1 MAQYNETIYASDSWA
16 ENYANGELS
25 GITRAASLT
34 SQENFAFT
42 YDNMPYFLYAA
53 SESWIRVRYPTT
65 SQYQKKRL
73 VRAQQYVYVTGT
85 SSSSSGSLKS
95 GRFVFGYGDYIGEL
109 FEVEVEDSQLPE
121 LGDLEKNQY
130 ARIGDLN
137 HGNGEL
143 STGVSKGY
151 LEMRPNVWAGCTG
164 SLYTGNR
171 YTAKA
176 SMSIQSHTGENRPYV
191 VLTYEDV
198 EPEVDHCAPKSGFVN
213 EKADNVFR
221 WRFWANQTAVAQPV
235 QQAAYQFRWRVTG
248 QSAYQESTV
257 ASGEGSHTVPAGTF
271 PENGSIDWCVRGQSD
286 DGVWSDWSDW
296 MTLTTQDSVPYTVL
310 TYPVEAYLD
319 GSKDNVFQWKHVIS
333 TGTPQSRYDLQY
345 SSDAGSLWIDLATAQ
360 TEQTSAVIPADTFP
374 AGQLLWKARTYNSD
388 GVVGDWSEPAV
399 IIVRAAPPEPVL
411 TIGEAR
417 PRPLFQWQATGQAS
431 WCLTVY
437 QDGEERYTTG
447 EMPGEEK
454 SFRMTE
460 YLSNG
465 NYEASLWV
473 KNLYELQ
480 SPAAMVSFTLEAQT
494 PPQPYLAVQAA
505 ENKAVLTI
513 SGTGFYR
520 YYIFRDDVMIHKMD
534 SPGAWEDLTACG
546 AHTYWVRGVTQ
557 NDAFSDSNRVRVS
570 VQVEYAQIMDMQ
582 DLEHPI
588 LLKCRRGEYP
598 VIEGSVQPEGK
609 SIFYAGRK
617 YPLFEFSE
625 NLSEP
630 MSMNFSFRK
639 RADFERMEQMVR
651 NGLTVLYRD
660 YRGKRCYLALMGLE
674 YTADPISWDFTI
686 SATRVDYVEAIEY
699 DPLEVVSE

>member
-121 LGDLEKNQY
+121 LEDLEKNQY

-296 MTLTTQDSVPYTVL
+296 MTLTTQDSVPY
-310 TYPVEAYLD
+310 PV
-319 GSKDNVFQWKHVIS
+319 
-333 TGTPQSRYDLQY
+333 
-345 SSDAGSLWIDLATAQ
+345 
-360 TEQTSAVIPADTFP
+360 
-374 AGQLLWKARTYNSD
+374 
-388 GVVGDWSEPAV
+388 
-399 IIVRAAPPEPVL
+399 
-411 TIGEAR
+411 
-417 PRPLFQWQATGQAS
+417 
-431 WCLTVY
+431 
-437 QDGEERYTTG
+437 
-447 EMPGEEK
+447 
-454 SFRMTE
+454 
-460 YLSNG
+460 
-465 NYEASLWV
+465 
-473 KNLYELQ
+473 
-480 SPAAMVSFTLEAQT
+480 
-494 PPQPYLAVQAA
+494 
-505 ENKAVLTI
+505 
-513 SGTGFYR
+513 
-520 YYIFRDDVMIHKMD
+520 
-534 SPGAWEDLTACG
+534 
-546 AHTYWVRGVTQ
+546 
-557 NDAFSDSNRVRVS
+557 
-570 VQVEYAQIMDMQ
+570 
-582 DLEHPI
+582 
-588 LLKCRRGEYP
+588 
-598 VIEGSVQPEGK
+598 
-609 SIFYAGRK
+609 
-617 YPLFEFSE
+617 
-625 NLSEP
+625 
-630 MSMNFSFRK
+630 
-639 RADFERMEQMVR
+639 
-651 NGLTVLYRD
+651 
-660 YRGKRCYLALMGLE
+660 
-674 YTADPISWDFTI
+674 
-686 SATRVDYVEAIEY
+686 
-699 DPLEVVSE
+699 